1 MPSRLGLAL
10 LGLTVGGATFLFS
23 GVAAFLS
30 IASLQDR
37 AVISLQDRTVRE
49 ARAPVAV
56 VHYVEFQPRSSSIS
70 PADDCGAVRDVD
82 PMQKN
87 KAPMFFPHD
96 VMASGFSA
104 FVSRAGCGL

>member
-56 VHYVEFQPRSSSIS
+56 VHYV
-70 PADDCGAVRDVD
+70 RDGVS
-82 PMQKN
+82 
-87 KAPMFFPHD
+87 
-96 VMASGFSA
+96 ASVQLGKS
-104 FVSRAGCGL
+104 GG

>member
-37 AVISLQDRTVRE
+37 AVISLQDRTAAKQR
-49 ARAPVAV
+49 
-56 VHYVEFQPRSSSIS
+56 
-70 PADDCGAVRDVD
+70 
-82 PMQKN
+82 QK
-87 KAPMFFPHD
+87 
-96 VMASGFSA
+96 
-104 FVSRAGCGL
+104 